1 MTSRV
6 DSVQGQGADC
16 ILSVRGLS
24 KSFGG
29 VRAASDVTFDV
40 REGEIAAL
48 IGPNGAGK
56 TTVFNLISNLFSY
69 DGEVFF
75 DGRDIKGLSPIQV
88 AQTGLIRTFQ
98 SARVFPGM
106 TVLENALVGRH
117 RLLKSSPI
125 SQFIWGRSNRRE
137 EADLRRRA
145 EGLLDLVGL
154 LKVRDTHAVD
164 LPMGAQKLLEVVR
177 ALMSQPR
184 LLCLDEPAAGLND
197 RETEDLAVLLKAV
210 HASGVPILLVEHN
223 MGLVMGV
230 ADQVLVLD
238 AGAIIGSG
246 PPAEIQRNEKVIQA
260 YLGREDHAAA

>member
-1 MTSRV
+1 MTNTL
-6 DSVQGQGADC
+6 DGVQGRRAHC
-16 ILSVRGLS
+16 ILSVQGLS

-29 VRAASDVTFDV
+29 VRATSDVTFDV
-40 REGEIAAL
+40 LEGDITAL

-56 TTVFNLISNLFSY
+56 TTVFNLITNIFPY
-69 DGEVFF
+69 EGEVSF
-75 DGRDIKGLSPIQV
+75 DGRNIKGLSPVQV
-88 AQTGLIRTFQ
+88 AQIGLIRTFQ

-106 TVLENALVGRH
+106 TVLENVLAGRH
-117 RLLKSSPI
+117 RLLKSSSL
-125 SQFIWGRSNRRE
+125 SQFIWGQSSRRE

-154 LKVRDTHAVD
+154 LKERDTHAVD

-197 RETEDLAVLLKAV
+197 KETEDLAVLLKAV
-210 HASGVPILLVEHN
+210 RASGVPILLVEHN

-238 AGAIIGSG
+238 AGAVIAWG
-246 PPAEIQRNEKVIQA
+246 PPAEIQQNETVIEA

>member
-6 DSVQGQGADC
+6 DSIQGQGVDC

-29 VRAASDVTFDV
+29 VRAVSDVTF
-40 REGEIAAL
+40 EAQAGEVTAL

-56 TTVFNLISNLFSY
+56 TTVFNLISNIFPY

-75 DGRDIKGLSPIQV
+75 GGRDIKGLSPIRV

-106 TVLENALVGRH
+106 TVLENVLAGRH
-117 RLLKSSPI
+117 RLLTVSPL
-125 SQFIWGRSNRRE
+125 SQFIWGPSNRRE

-154 LKVRDTHAVD
+154 LRERDVHAVD

-210 HASGVPILLVEHN
+210 CESGIPILLVEHN

-230 ADQVLVLD
+230 ADQVVVLD
-238 AGAIIGSG
+238 AGAIIGRGS
-246 PPAEIQRNEKVIQA
+246 PSEMQRNEKVIQA
-260 YLGREDHAAA
+260 YLGRESHATA